1 MRLNLHDTIGIPGTR
16 KTFSYSPDFSGLSF
30 ASVREIGTPSVSGEV
45 RNEAGALTLTAV
57 LTVDLSC
64 VCARCLKEFT
74 KHVSLP
80 ITAFLATEV
89 QNEDK
94 TDIFLLD
101 GDNVDL
107 NEIVNTAFVLNMDQ
121 KFLCS
126 ETCKGLCPKCG
137 KNLNDGPCGCRPETD
152 PRLAVLGQFLENE

>member
-1 MRLNLHDTIGIPGTR
+1 MRLNLHDMIGIPGTR
-16 KTFSYSPDFSGLSF
+16 KTFSYSPDFSGFSF
-30 ASVREIGTPSVSGEV
+30 PSVRTIGTPSVSGEI
-45 RNEAGALTLTAV
+45 RNEAGALTLTAT

-64 VCARCLKEFT
+64 VCDRCLREFT
-74 KHVSLP
+74 KHISLP

-89 QNEDK
+89 QDEDK

-101 GDNVDL
+101 GDNADL
-107 NEIVNTAFVLNMDQ
+107 DEIVTTAFVLNMDQ

-126 ETCKGLCPKCG
+126 EDCRGLCPKCG
-137 KNLNDGPCGCRPETD
+137 KNLNDGPCDCTPETD